1 MKPAGPKGA
10 GGSDSPETDALPDDA
25 VPETAH
31 GLSPAQAIALSRAV
45 VLGEGEE
52 DLPID
57 LTEEPVEPQP
67 AAPGHEDRTDDLPGQ
82 LLEAAVAAAALAPP
96 PRPRPSLGTAA
107 GPPKRSSEPP
117 PHASFRAEPSSS
129 VIPVPPPFVPFPPS
143 PPEDRETVAAHRPAV
158 QPPAPA
164 PGDSRPLAPPPAPP
178 APAPPTARTRPSMP
192 APATPPAGPLPKVII
207 SEEAYRPSQ
216 VPPPPAAPAPAPV
229 PFPAAP
235 PRPAPQLRPISRP
248 PEPPPQPPESVVELG
263 EDAVVE
269 ETSAGA
275 GLVELPADAVEVL
288 PQAETEPHRPAPPV
302 PGPAPLASAERLAAH
317 GEQARPEV
325 AGLQEA
331 AVAADGGEAADEE
344 VTPAEGRTFAAED
357 TPAEPAAAA
366 PETTPPAAERPGTT
380 TTAPTPAEAFSA
392 APGVGGTDDAEEVSL
407 RDVQLVR
414 DSAEPPPA
422 AAAAVALPHPP
433 EEPSAAPAVETE
445 EDAPRELG
453 DLAPPDTAAP
463 RPGTDDPFA
472 PPVTTPP
479 AGRRRA
485 LEEPENLGFDA
496 PPSVISIPEDDVP
509 RTPATAEERLAE
521 LEAAFLPGMAPATL
535 TGRGDGAPPAG
546 EAPPAEEVA
555 EELGEADVQSLETEE
570 SEPSAA
576 PLIAPERPR
585 PSAVPRSRPRRRRR
599 HGERRPWWEEIFDD
613 EYIRSLPRFSA
624 EQTRREVEFIE
635 RSLGVARGARVLD
648 LGCGDGRHAVEL
660 ASRGFEVVGLDLSLP
675 MLARAGD
682 VAQARSV
689 KLNFIQGDMRDLRFE
704 SAFDAAYCVGTTF
717 GYFDD
722 DTNVQVLAN
731 AARALKPGGRFL
743 LQVCNRDHVLWHQ
756 PRSTWFQGDDRQYLE
771 DTDFNFLQSRLT
783 VKRSWA
789 TSAGDQETV
798 EYSIR
803 LYSLHEM
810 GKMFHAA
817 GFRVIEISGQY
828 ATPGVFFGGDSP
840 NLILLAEKP

>member
-1 MKPAGPKGA
+1 MKPTGPKGA
-10 GGSDSPETDALPDDA
+10 GGSDSSEADALPDDVA
-25 VPETAH
+25 PEAAH
-31 GLSPAQAIALSRAV
+31 GLSPAQAIAMSRAV
-45 VLGEGEE
+45 VLGEGEA
-52 DLPID
+52 DVPID
-57 LTEEPVEPQP
+57 LTEESTEPAP
-67 AAPGHEDRTDDLPGQ
+67 AAPEHEDRTDEVPGQ
-82 LLEAAVAAAALAPP
+82 LLEAAVAAATLAPP
-96 PRPRPSLGTAA
+96 PRPRPSFGAAA

-129 VIPVPPPFVPFPPS
+129 VIPVPPPFVPFPANL
-143 PPEDRETVAAHRPAV
+143 PEVPGAVPAHRPAV

-164 PGDSRPLAPPPAPP
+164 PLDSRPSAPPAAPP
-178 APAPPTARTRPSMP
+178 APVPPPARVRPSMP
-192 APATPPAGPLPKVII
+192 VPAAPPTDGLPKVII

-216 VPPPPAAPAPAPV
+216 VPPPPTAPAPSPV

-235 PRPAPQLRPISRP
+235 PRPAPPSRPVSTRP
-248 PEPPPQPPESVVELG
+248 PEPPPRASEPPVELVD
-263 EDAVVE
+263 DAVVE
-269 ETSAGA
+269 EASAGA
-275 GLVELPADAVEVL
+275 GVVDLPAAEIEELPEEAAVPEVPARSQLVPAEPASTERAMADRE
-288 PQAETEPHRPAPPV
+288 ETWA
-302 PGPAPLASAERLAAH
+302 
-317 GEQARPEV
+317 EV

-331 AVAADGGEAADEE
+331 AVPEEGGGAADEE
-344 VTPAEGRTFAAED
+344 VTPAEGRTFVAETAPADPALAAPE
-357 TPAEPAAAA
+357 AAPAAVEG
-366 PETTPPAAERPGTT
+366 PETTPVAEPADG
-380 TTAPTPAEAFSA
+380 APSATGEGEA
-392 APGVGGTDDAEEVSL
+392 GDAEEVSL
-407 RDVQLVR
+407 SDVQVVQ
-414 DSAEPPPA
+414 DSPG
-422 AAAAVALPHPP
+422 AAAAVAEAE
-433 EEPSAAPAVETE
+433 EEPSAAPAVEME
-445 EDAPRELG
+445 EGAARELG
-453 DLAPPDTAAP
+453 DLAPLGAAAP
-463 RPGTDDPFA
+463 QADTDDPFA
-472 PPVTTPP
+472 PPVTAAP
-479 AGRRRA
+479 AAKRRVV
-485 LEEPENLGFDA
+485 EVPEDLGFDA

-509 RTPATAEERLAE
+509 RTPVTAEEKLAE
-521 LEAAFLPGMAPATL
+521 LEAAFLPGMAPATV
-535 TGRGDGAPPAG
+535 TRRGDEVKPAAG

-555 EELGEADVQSLETEE
+555 EEIGEADVQSLETEE

-585 PSAVPRSRPRRRRR
+585 PSAAPRPRARRRRR

-613 EYIRSLPRFSA
+613 EYIRSLPRYSA

-648 LGCGDGRHAVEL
+648 IGCGDGRHAVEL
-660 ASRGFEVVGLDLSLP
+660 AVRGFEVVGLDLSLP

-682 VAQARSV
+682 LAQARSV

-722 DTNVQVLAN
+722 ETNVQVLAN

-771 DTDFNFLQSRLT
+771 DTDFNFIQSRLT

-789 TSAGDQETV
+789 TSAGDQETI